1 MKDLVMI
8 MRGDAVVSSRQI
20 AEHFGKRHDSIL
32 RAIEN
37 LIGGLHK
44 IGETPTAKMFYKS
57 TYIEEQNGE
66 EYPMY
71 YMNRDGFSLLVM
83 GFTGKKALEW
93 KLKYIAAFNAMEKLL
108 AERQTLDWQQARQFG
123 KVSRRQAT
131 DAIQCFV
138 EYARQQRSKNADKY
152 YMIYSKLA
160 NETAKIKDRDSA
172 TADQLTVLDAVEWII
187 SRIILDGIAAEEPY
201 KAIYQNCKK
210 RLIQYT
216 EVAFIGDRLNTRTPT
231 KTATA

>member
-20 AEHFGKRHDSIL
+20 AEHFRKNHFHVL
-32 RAIEN
+32 RDIKN
-37 LIGGLHK
+37 LIGGISK

-131 DAIQCFV
+131 DAIKAIV
-138 EYARQQRSKNADKY
+138 EYATQQGSEHADKY
-152 YMIYSKLA
+152 YTLYTKLA
-160 NETAKIKDRDSA
+160 HKTAGITSRDDASFEQLIILNETENIIKNA
-172 TADQLTVLDAVEWII
+172 IFQGVV
-187 SRIILDGIAAEEPY
+187 AEKPY
-201 KAIYQNCKK
+201 KEIYQDCKS
-210 RLIQYT
+210 RLIQYS
-216 EVAFIGDRLNTRTPT
+216 ELAFLKGRLEGFAANADPM
-231 KTATA
+231 